1 MPDFC
6 FSCFV
11 FTVAGMSIIPNVAS
25 FEMRA
30 GAFVLSSNTVLVAA
44 GGAAPE
50 AEQLAA
56 QLRAGTGFAWPVQSS
71 AADSSISMTLDAS
84 LAHLGDEGYVL
95 EVSPERI
102 DIRAPKAAGL
112 FYAGI
117 TLLQLL
123 PPAVFSNTPQASV
136 NWAVPTQRIEDQ
148 PRFRWRGMHLDVAR
162 HFMPLPFIKKF
173 IDLLALHKMNV
184 FHWHLTEDQGW
195 RLEIKKYPKLTEV
208 GAWRK
213 ETRAGHER
221 DAAGFDGIPHGGF
234 YTQDEA
240 REVVAYAAARH
251 INVVPEIEMP
261 GHAQAAIAAYPELGN
276 TDEKLEV
283 WPQFGINKHVVNVE
297 ERTVLFYQDVLR
309 EVMDIF
315 PSQFIHVG
323 GDECPKDEWRASER
337 AQARMQELGLKDEH
351 ELQSW
356 FIRRMD
362 AFLNE
367 HGRTL
372 IGWDEILEGGLAPN
386 AVVMSWR
393 GEEGGIAASKAGHDV
408 VMAPNRYVY
417 FDYYITEDKAN
428 EPLAI
433 GGFLPLDKVYGY
445 EPVPAQL
452 SADEAQHVLGA
463 QGELWTEY
471 MKTPAQVEYMAF
483 PRVCALSEVVW
494 SPAARKDYADF
505 LQRMQTHTQRLDALQ
520 VNYRRL

>member
-1 MPDFC
+1 
-6 FSCFV
+6 
-11 FTVAGMSIIPNVAS
+11 MSIIPNVAS
-25 FEMRA
+25 IETRA
-30 GAFVLSSNTVLVAA
+30 GEFVLSPDTVLVAA
-44 GGAAPE
+44 GAAAPE
-50 AEQLAA
+50 AEKLAA
-56 QLRAGTGFAWPVQSS
+56 RLRAGTGFALPVQAS
-71 AADSSISMTLDAS
+71 ASGSVIAMALDSS
-84 LAHLGDEGYVL
+84 LARLGDEGYAL
-95 EVSPERI
+95 DISPARI
-102 DIRAPKAAGL
+102 EIRAWKAAGL

-117 TLLQLL
+117 TVLQSL
-123 PPAVFSNTPQASV
+123 PPAVFSKTPQKNV
-136 NWAVPTQRIEDQ
+136 NWAVPCQHIEDQ
-148 PRFRWRGMHLDVAR
+148 PRFKWRGMHLDVAR
-162 HFMPLPFIKKF
+162 HFMPLEFVKKF

-221 DAAGFDGIPHGGF
+221 DAAGFDGVPHGGF

-240 REVVAYAAARH
+240 RNVVAYAAERH
-251 INVVPEIEMP
+251 ITVVPEIEMP

-276 TDEKLEV
+276 TNEKLEV
-283 WPQFGINKHVVNVE
+283 WTQFGINKHVVNAE
-297 ERTVLFYQDVLR
+297 ESTVAFYQDVLR
-309 EVMDIF
+309 EVLDIF

-323 GDECPKDEWRASER
+323 GDECPKDEWRESER
-337 AQARMQELGLKDEH
+337 AQARMKELGLKDEH

-362 AFLNE
+362 VFLNE

-372 IGWDEILEGGLAPN
+372 IGWDEILEGGLAQN

-393 GEEGGIAASKAGHDV
+393 GEEGGIDAAKAGHNV
-408 VMAPNRYVY
+408 VMAPNKYVY
-417 FDYYITEDKAN
+417 FDYYITEDRAN

-433 GGFLPLDKVYGY
+433 GGHLPLDKVYGY
-445 EPVPAQL
+445 EPIPPQL
-452 SADEAQHVLGA
+452 GSDEAKHVLGA

-483 PRVCALSEVVW
+483 PRLCALAEVVW

-505 LQRMQTHTQRLDALQ
+505 IARMKTHMQRLDALK
-520 VNYRRL
+520 VNSHQL

>member
-1 MPDFC
+1 MN
-6 FSCFV
+6 
-11 FTVAGMSIIPNVAS
+11 IIPQVAQHAP
-25 FEMRA
+25 RA
-30 GAFVLSSNTVLVAA
+30 GVFGLSQNTVLVAQGEA
-44 GGAAPE
+44 VSE
-50 AEQLAA
+50 AEKLAA
-56 QLRAGTGFAWPVQSS
+56 RLRASTGLPLPVQASANSS
-71 AADSSISMTLDAS
+71 AIVLTLDAS
-84 LAHLGDEGYVL
+84 LSPLGDEGYAL
-95 EVSPERI
+95 DATPERI
-102 DIRAPKAAGL
+102 DLRAPKAAGL

-123 PPAVFSNTPQASV
+123 PPAVFSSAPQAGVEWSV
-136 NWAVPTQRIEDQ
+136 PCGRIEDQ

-162 HFMPLPFIKKF
+162 HFMPVAFVKKF
-173 IDLLALHKMNV
+173 IDLLALHKMNT

-195 RLEIKKYPKLTEV
+195 RIEIKKYPRLTEV

-221 DAAGFDGIPHGGF
+221 DGAGFDGVPHGGF

-283 WPQFGINKHVVNVE
+283 WPQFGVNRHVVNVE
-297 ERTVLFYQDVLR
+297 ESTVLFYQDVLR
-309 EVMDIF
+309 EVLDIF
-315 PSQFIHVG
+315 PGRFIHVG

-337 AQARMQELGLKDEH
+337 AQARMQALGLKDEH

-362 AFLNE
+362 DFLNA

-372 IGWDEILEGGLAPN
+372 IGWDEILEGGLAQN

-393 GEEGGIAASKAGHDV
+393 GEEGGIDAARAGHDV

-452 SADEAQHVLGA
+452 SADEARHVLGA
-463 QGELWTEY
+463 QGALWTEY

-483 PRVCALSEVVW
+483 PRVCALSEGVW

-505 LQRMQTHTQRLDALQ
+505 LQRMAAHTQRLDALG
-520 VNYRRL
+520 VNYRKL

>member
-1 MPDFC
+1 
-6 FSCFV
+6 
-11 FTVAGMSIIPNVAS
+11 MSIIPQVAIHTS
-25 FEMRA
+25 RA
-30 GAFVLSSNTVLVAA
+30 GVFTLSPSTVLVAQ
-44 GGAAPE
+44 GGAVDE
-50 AEQLAA
+50 AEKLAA
-56 QLRAGTGFAWPVQSS
+56 RLRAGSGLALPVQAASTDS
-71 AADSSISMTLDAS
+71 AITMTLDAALS
-84 LAHLGDEGYVL
+84 NLGDEGYVL
-95 EVSPERI
+95 DVTPEQV
-102 DIRAPKAAGL
+102 DIRAPKPAGL

-123 PPAVFSNTPQASV
+123 PPAIFSATPQTDANWSV
-136 NWAVPTQRIEDQ
+136 PCCHIEDQ
-148 PRFRWRGMHLDVAR
+148 PRFTWRGMHLDVAR
-162 HFMPLPFIKKF
+162 HFMPVEFVKKF
-173 IDLLALHKMNV
+173 IDLLALHKMNI

-221 DAAGFDGIPHGGF
+221 DKAGFDGVPHGGF

-240 REVVAYAAARH
+240 REVVAYAAERH
-251 INVVPEIEMP
+251 VIVLPEIEMP

-283 WPQFGINKHVVNVE
+283 WTQFGINKHVVNVE
-297 ERTVLFYQDVLR
+297 ESTVQFYQDVLR
-309 EVMDIF
+309 EVLDIF
-315 PSQFIHVG
+315 PSPFIHVG
-323 GDECPKDEWRASER
+323 GDECPKDEWQASPR
-337 AQARMQELGLKDEH
+337 AQARMHELGLKDEH

-362 AFLNE
+362 TFLNE
-367 HGRTL
+367 QGRTL

-393 GEEGGIAASKAGHDV
+393 GEEGGIAASQAGHDV
-408 VMAPNRYVY
+408 VMAPNRHVY
-417 FDYYITEDKAN
+417 FDYYATEDKAN

-433 GGFLPLDKVYGY
+433 GGFLPLEKVYGY
-445 EPVPAQL
+445 EPIPPQL
-452 SADEAQHVLGA
+452 SADEAKHVLGA

-471 MKTPAQVEYMAF
+471 MKTPAHVEYMAF

-505 LQRMQTHTQRLDALQ
+505 LQRMQAHTQRLDALQ
-520 VNYRRL
+520 VNYRKL

>member
-1 MPDFC
+1 MN
-6 FSCFV
+6 
-11 FTVAGMSIIPNVAS
+11 IIPQVALH
-25 FEMRA
+25 ETRA
-30 GAFVLSSNTVLVAA
+30 GAFVLSQDTVLVAQ
-44 GGAAPE
+44 GGAADE
-50 AEQLAA
+50 AEKLAA
-56 QLRAGTGFAWPVQSS
+56 RLRASTGSPLPVQVSS
-71 AADSSISMTLDAS
+71 SKNAITFTLDDA
-84 LAHLGDEGYVL
+84 LKQLGDEGYVL
-95 EVSPERI
+95 DVMPERI
-102 DIRAPKAAGL
+102 DIRAPQAAGL

-123 PPAVFSNTPQASV
+123 PPAIFSASPQADM
-136 NWAVPTQRIEDQ
+136 NWAVPCCRIEDQ

-162 HFMPLPFIKKF
+162 HFMPMAFVKKF
-173 IDLLALHKMNV
+173 IDLLVLHKMNT

-195 RLEIKKYPKLTEV
+195 RIEIKKYPKLTEV

-221 DAAGFDGIPHGGF
+221 DGAGLDGVPHGGF

-283 WPQFGINKHVVNVE
+283 WTQFGVNRHVVNVE
-297 ERTVLFYQDVLR
+297 ESTVLFYQDVLR
-309 EVMDIF
+309 EVLDIF
-315 PSQFIHVG
+315 PSPFIHVG

-337 AQARMQELGLKDEH
+337 AQARMKELGLKDEH

-362 AFLNE
+362 DFLNA

-372 IGWDEILEGGLAPN
+372 IGWDEILEGGLAAN

-393 GEEGGIAASKAGHDV
+393 GEEGGIDAAKAGHDV

-452 SADEAQHVLGA
+452 SADEARHVLGA

-471 MKTPAQVEYMAF
+471 MKTPAMVEYMAF
-483 PRVCALSEVVW
+483 PRTCALSEVVW
-494 SPAARKDYADF
+494 SPAARKNYADF
-505 LQRMQTHTQRLDALQ
+505 LQRMAAHAQRLDALK
-520 VNYRRL
+520 VNHRKS

>member
-1 MPDFC
+1 MN
-6 FSCFV
+6 
-11 FTVAGMSIIPNVAS
+11 IIPQVTTHEA
-25 FEMRA
+25 RA
-30 GAFVLSSNTVLVAA
+30 GAFVLSQDTVLVAQ
-44 GGAAPE
+44 GGAVNE
-50 AEQLAA
+50 AEKLAA
-56 QLRAGTGFAWPVQSS
+56 RLRSSTGFALPVQSQPTGNVI
-71 AADSSISMTLDAS
+71 ALTLDSS

-95 EVSPERI
+95 EVTPAHI
-102 DIRAPKAAGL
+102 DIRASQVAGL

-123 PPAVFSNTPQASV
+123 PPAVFSDAPQANVTWSV
-136 NWAVPTQRIEDQ
+136 SCCRVEDQ
-148 PRFRWRGMHLDVAR
+148 PRFKWRGMHLDVAR
-162 HFMPLPFIKKF
+162 HFMPMEFVKKF
-173 IDLLALHKMNV
+173 IDLLALHKMNT

-195 RLEIKKYPKLTEV
+195 RLEIKKYPKLTQV

-221 DAAGFDGIPHGGF
+221 DGAGFDGVPHGGF
-234 YTQDEA
+234 YTQEEA

-276 TDEKLEV
+276 TGEKLEV
-283 WPQFGINKHVVNVE
+283 WSQFGVNKHVVNVE
-297 ERTVLFYQDVLR
+297 ESTVLFYQDVLR
-309 EVMDIF
+309 EVLDIF

-323 GDECPKDEWRASER
+323 GDECPKDEWRESAR
-337 AQARMQELGLKDEH
+337 AQARMNELGLKDEH

-362 AFLNE
+362 DFLNK

-372 IGWDEILEGGLAPN
+372 IGWDEILEGGLAQN

-393 GEEGGIAASKAGHDV
+393 GEDGGIAAAKAGHDV

-445 EPVPAQL
+445 EPIPSSL
-452 SADEAQHVLGA
+452 SADEGKRVLGA

-471 MKTPAQVEYMAF
+471 MKTPAMVEYMAF

-494 SPAARKDYADF
+494 SPAHKDYADF
-505 LQRMQTHTQRLDALQ
+505 LERMKTHTQRLDVLK
-520 VNYRRL
+520 VNYRRW

>member
-1 MPDFC
+1 MN
-6 FSCFV
+6 
-11 FTVAGMSIIPNVAS
+11 IIPQVALH
-25 FEMRA
+25 EARA
-30 GAFVLSSNTVLVAA
+30 GAFALSQDTVLVAQD
-44 GGAAPE
+44 GAVEE
-50 AEQLAA
+50 AEKLAVR
-56 QLRAGTGFAWPVQSS
+56 LRASTGHPLPVLSSS
-71 AADSSISMTLDAS
+71 AGSAITLTLDAS
-84 LAHLGDEGYVL
+84 LTQLGNEGYVL
-95 EVSPERI
+95 EVTPARI
-102 DIRAPKAAGL
+102 EARASNAAGL

-123 PPAVFSNTPQASV
+123 PPVVFNSTLQANV
-136 NWAVPTQRIEDQ
+136 NWSIPCCHIEDQ
-148 PRFRWRGMHLDVAR
+148 PRFKWRGMHLDVAR
-162 HFMPLPFIKKF
+162 HFMPLEFVKKF

-195 RLEIKKYPKLTEV
+195 RIEIKKYPKLTEV

-240 REVVAYAAARH
+240 RAVVAYAAARH
-251 INVVPEIEMP
+251 ITVVPEIEMP

-297 ERTVLFYQDVLR
+297 ESTVQFYQDVLR
-309 EVMDIF
+309 EVLDIF
-315 PSQFIHVG
+315 PSKFIHVG
-323 GDECPKDEWRASER
+323 GDECPKDEWRASAR
-337 AQARMQELGLKDEH
+337 AQARMKELGLKDEH

-362 AFLNE
+362 DFLNA

-372 IGWDEILEGGLAPN
+372 IGWDEILEGGLAAN

-393 GEEGGIAASKAGHDV
+393 GEEGGIAAAQAGHDV

-452 SADEAQHVLGA
+452 SADAAKHVLGA

-471 MKTPAQVEYMAF
+471 MKTPAHVEYMAF

-494 SPAARKDYADF
+494 SPAARKDYAGF
-505 LQRMQTHTQRLDALQ
+505 LQRMATHTQRLDALQ
-520 VNYRRL
+520 VNYRKM